1 MAMSGALLLVA
12 CAQPAGKTGLSDM
25 DEDRPEAGVIFRHRW
40 WNYYIRALVAA
51 DNQDYGAAQTDL
63 SNALKQRSRDQRM
76 ARTYD
81 MHFIDYFPHREIGV
95 LHWLGGNLKE
105 AAAEL
110 SLSIEQAPS
119 AKARYYLD
127 LVRKALIQQRGGPI
141 KSPQLTLD
149 VPPGTFWSRADRIKL
164 RGPIKPP
171 QLTLDV
177 PPGTF
182 WSRADRIKLKGSVV
196 DSNFV
201 SDILIDGQSL
211 HIEGRQT
218 TVDFSHDL
226 SLPQGCHAVS
236 VEAVNLAGQRTRS
249 TVNICVDRLGP
260 SVVLDRIEPLGAAVL
275 IVGAALDEA
284 GVAELK
290 IDGRQIPTSGKP
302 ETAFSFLLSASDQD
316 TVIECQDVLGNRTTY
331 YFTPTHLQA
340 TKSRRRLVAGLQ
352 LAGLFQPSNDRP
364 PVLRVPGWQNS
375 QTVYMQNVV
384 LTGSVSDRDRIVS
397 LTINGEAL
405 LPRPGALFFFS
416 HIIDLSPGV
425 NAVIIEAE
433 DAAGN
438 RSRHRLMIERKI
450 PKGLLLEERLRLSV
464 FAFEQKGRISPAG
477 FAFQDN
483 FIHEIVQHRRFQ
495 VVERRRLDLILQEQK
510 INRTQLID
518 RDTAV
523 RLGNLSA
530 AQAIVAGSLVETRTG
545 IEIIGRVVDTET
557 AEILCTADVYGETKT
572 LPGLKFLAQALALKL
587 HREFPLVD
595 GLVIDKQ
602 GDLIITDLT
611 LEKLRAQRHILIY
624 AEHPVFHPET
634 KQSMGMDHEVL
645 GGARVTQADD
655 HLAKAR
661 LKTDSNPAIR
671 PRHRVI
677 TQ

>member
-1 MAMSGALLLVA
+1 MNRPKEHTIRVLMAILGALLLVA
-12 CAQPAGKTGLSDM
+12 CAQPAGKAGPVNR
-25 DEDRPEAGVIFRHRW
+25 DEGRPEAGVIFRHRW

-51 DNQDYGAAQTDL
+51 DNQDYAAAHTDL
-63 SNALKQRSRDQRM
+63 ASALKQRGRDQRM
-76 ARTYD
+76 ARTYG
-81 MHFIDYFPHREIGV
+81 MHFIDYFTHRELGV
-95 LHWLGGNLKE
+95 VHWLSGNLKE
-105 AAAEL
+105 ADAEL

-127 LVRKALIQQRGGPI
+127 QVRKALIQRRGGPI
-141 KSPQLTLD
+141 E
-149 VPPGTFWSRADRIKL
+149 
-164 RGPIKPP
+164 PP

-182 WSRADRIKLKGSVV
+182 WSRADRIKLQGCAA
-196 DSNFV
+196 DSNYV

-211 HIEGRQT
+211 HLEGGQT
-218 TVDFSHDL
+218 AVDFSRDL
-226 SLPQGCHAVS
+226 SLPQGCRAIS
-236 VEAVNLAGQRTRS
+236 VEAVNLAGQKTRS
-249 TVNICVDRLGP
+249 TVNVCVDRLGP
-260 SVVLDRIEPLGAAVL
+260 SVVLDRIEPQGAAVFL
-275 IVGAALDEA
+275 SGAALDEA

-290 IDGRQIPTSGKP
+290 IDGRQIPTSGKS
-302 ETAFSFLLSASDQD
+302 ETAFAFLLPASARD
-316 TVIECQDVLGNRTTY
+316 TAIECRDVLGNRTTF

-340 TKSRRRLVAGLQ
+340 AQSRRRLVAGLQ
-352 LAGLFQPSNDRP
+352 LAGLFQPRNDKP
-364 PVLRVPGWQNS
+364 PVLRVPGWKNS

-397 LTINGEAL
+397 LTINGEPL
-405 LPRPGALFFFS
+405 LPRPVALFFFS

-438 RSRHRLMIERKI
+438 RSQRRLMIERKI

-477 FAFQDN
+477 FAFQDD

-495 VVERRRLDLILQEQK
+495 VVERQHLDLILQEQK

-518 RDTAV
+518 TGTAV
-523 RLGNLSA
+523 RLGNLTA
-530 AQAIVAGSLVETRTG
+530 AQAIVVGSLVETRTG

-557 AEILCTADVYGETKT
+557 AQILCTADVYGETKT

-595 GLVIDKQ
+595 GQVIDKR

-611 LEKLRAQRHILIY
+611 LEKLRAQRRILVY

-634 KQSMGMDHEVL
+634 KQSMGVDHEVL

-661 LKTDSNPAIR
+661 LRIDSNPAIR